1 MQSWKTIA
9 RQTILEMPPFLI
21 VENHTVELPDGQV
34 IPDWSWII
42 TPDFV
47 NVVAITEE
55 NKFLCFRQTKYGIE
69 GTSLAPVGGFIEPN
83 ETSLASA
90 QRELREETGYEAPEW
105 IDLGQYRVDPNRCA
119 GTGYFW
125 LARGAH
131 PVTAPSQGD
140 LEEQTL
146 LRLGRSDIEMA
157 LGRGEFKV
165 MAWVAIMAIA
175 LLYLNRGP
183 K

>member
-1 MQSWKTIA
+1 MQSWKTVS
-9 RQTILEMPPFLI
+9 RHTILEKKPFLT
-21 VENHTVELPDGQV
+21 VENHVVELPDGHV
-34 IPDWSWII
+34 IPDWSWVV

-55 NKFLCFRQTKYGIE
+55 NTFLCFRQTKYGIE
-69 GTSLAPVGGFIEPN
+69 GTSLAPVGGYIEPD
-83 ETSLASA
+83 EAPLTAA

-105 IDLGQYRVDPNRCA
+105 IDLGTYRVDPNRGA

-131 PVTAPSQGD
+131 KVTDSYADD

-146 LRLGRSDIEMA
+146 LQLDRFSMETA
-157 LGRGEFKV
+157 VASGEIKV
-165 MAWVAIMAIA
+165 MPWVACVVMA
-175 LLYLNRGP
+175 LLYLNR
-183 K
+183 KSE